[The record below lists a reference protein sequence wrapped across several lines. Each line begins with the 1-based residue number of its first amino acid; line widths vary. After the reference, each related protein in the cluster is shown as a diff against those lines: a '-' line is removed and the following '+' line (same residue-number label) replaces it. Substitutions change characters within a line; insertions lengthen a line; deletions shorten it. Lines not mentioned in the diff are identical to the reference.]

1 MKNISIVI
9 PSHLH
14 AKRLPN
20 KPLLLIDQ
28 EPVIVHVWRQAKKSN
43 IADVWVATADQ
54 AIVEAIEKVGGKAIL
69 TSKDHSNG
77 SDRIFE
83 AIETF
88 NVKPDVIINVQ
99 GDMPLINP
107 EAINL
112 LADYMQNNN
121 APMATLASQISN
133 EDITNP
139 NVVKVQTADKL
150 SSHHFHAAIN
160 FYRKQNNEQ
169 KNIYHHVGIYAYQ
182 YNILKQYV
190 HLQKTKNELE
200 RSLEQ
205 MRALDNNISIHVGF
219 ISDYPLGVDTQED
232 LDKIRLLY
240 NEK

>member
-1 MKNISIVI
+1 MLRPGQLRTVDTSRN
-9 PSHLH
+9 L
-14 AKRLPN
+14 
-20 KPLLLIDQ
+20 
-28 EPVIVHVWRQAKKSN
+28 KKSN
-43 IADVWVATADQ
+43 IADVRVATADQ

>member
-1 MKNISIVI
+1 
-9 PSHLH
+9 
-14 AKRLPN
+14 
-20 KPLLLIDQ
+20 
-28 EPVIVHVWRQAKKSN
+28 
-43 IADVWVATADQ
+43 
-54 AIVEAIEKVGGKAIL
+54 
-69 TSKDHSNG
+69 
-77 SDRIFE
+77 
-83 AIETF
+83 
-88 NVKPDVIINVQ
+88 
-99 GDMPLINP
+99 MPLINP